1 MKEFDT
7 LKMINNPALDA
18 MRDLQENGA
27 LAAIRELQ
35 ASTAFTAALNFET
48 TGAFAAV
55 RELQSALNA
64 VKSPMSGVTAALEE
78 YRKIIAPISESVKA
92 MNIAYAPIFEQ
103 TRAFDSLNI
112 KGILAGLQTS
122 SAAMRAV
129 SGLNLSGIASIVD
142 ALPKYN
148 FLSDIV
154 SDDFSVADVE
164 ELYENGE
171 ITQEDINEEISEIVS
186 QKQFSPKAEWDKFKK
201 SKWFLAIK
209 ILIVLVTFVCN
220 PVTEYA
226 TDKVLDEFG
235 INEFWEN
242 SGVYD
247 LIDSIFGE
255 SEDGAV
261 SETEAKQTVDKAKT
275 GNISKQKRD
284 DLIEKIGQIRAFIS
298 AAPQDENT
306 GNLLTYLSELEKD
319 VRGKKYGLIFEEHR
333 EEIDEVLSTHTPV
346 LTEDGSLFIDNGG
359 EMNFLIEGDNL
370 ASLQLLEK
378 THKGKIDLIYIDPP
392 YNTGN
397 QDFIYDDCYVDT
409 EDGFRHSKW
418 ISFMTK
424 RLSIARSLLTEKG
437 VIFIQIS
444 DIELAQLRIL
454 CDRVFGEENFLNII
468 SVNMKN
474 IAGASGGGE
483 DKRFKKN
490 CEYILVYAK
499 NYSLMPLFNGPYE
512 YREIYSVV
520 EQYRAEGKNWHY
532 SSVLV
537 ERGEKE
543 YFGSTVDGNG
553 DEIKLYRRKNAI
565 VKSVR
570 QVMTDEG
577 ISEKEV
583 YYKYGQCIFEAKD
596 AQSSIRTRVI
606 NAKKQYGI
614 TDDIVSIEYVPK
626 TGKNKGTLYEQFYK
640 GDKCRLFAWLGD
652 ISENIDGL
660 LYKKDLQGTYW
671 DYTSRINNLT
681 KEGNVEFGNGK
692 KPIDLLK
699 RIIALYPGD
708 EITVLDFFA
717 GSGSTGHAVIA
728 QNVEDGGHRQFIL
741 CTNNQNNICREK
753 TYIRLSN
760 VIKGYITENG
770 KIFSPMPASLKYYKV
785 DYVPI
790 SERLYY
796 EYADEILCHIRE
808 LVELENGINFTGNAE
823 IAIVLTEEE
832 LDNFIKNEKDFSKCR
847 KLYMGHDILPGDT
860 QEQILKMRGI
870 EISIIP
876 DYYYRDLQQ
885 N

>member
-1 MKEFDT
+1 M
-7 LKMINNPALDA
+7 
-18 MRDLQENGA
+18 
-27 LAAIRELQ
+27 
-35 ASTAFTAALNFET
+35 STN
-48 TGAFAAV
+48 V
-55 RELQSALNA
+55 
-64 VKSPMSGVTAALEE
+64 
-78 YRKIIAPISESVKA
+78 
-92 MNIAYAPIFEQ
+92 
-103 TRAFDSLNI
+103 
-112 KGILAGLQTS
+112 
-122 SAAMRAV
+122 
-129 SGLNLSGIASIVD
+129 
-142 ALPKYN
+142 
-148 FLSDIV
+148 
-154 SDDFSVADVE
+154 
-164 ELYENGE
+164 
-171 ITQEDINEEISEIVS
+171 
-186 QKQFSPKAEWDKFKK
+186 
-201 SKWFLAIK
+201 
-209 ILIVLVTFVCN
+209 
-220 PVTEYA
+220 
-226 TDKVLDEFG
+226 
-235 INEFWEN
+235 
-242 SGVYD
+242 
-247 LIDSIFGE
+247 
-255 SEDGAV
+255 
-261 SETEAKQTVDKAKT
+261 
-275 GNISKQKRD
+275 SKQKRE
-284 DLIEKIGQIRAFIS
+284 DLLAKINAIRTYIAT
-298 AAPQDENT
+298 APQDENT
-306 GNLLTYLSELEKD
+306 ANLLAYLSDLEKD
-319 VRGKKYGLIFEEHR
+319 VGAKKYGLVFEEHR
-333 EEIDEVLSTHTPV
+333 EEIDEVLATHTPV

-359 EMNFLIEGDNL
+359 QMNFLIEGDNL

-424 RLSIARSLLTEKG
+424 RLYAARSLLTEKG
-437 VIFIQIS
+437 VVFIQIS
-444 DIELAQLRIL
+444 DIELAQLRLL
-454 CDRVFGEENFLNII
+454 CDTVFGEDNFLNII

-520 EQYRAEGKNWHY
+520 EQYRVEGKNWHY
-532 SSVLV
+532 TSVLV
-537 ERGEKE
+537 ERGDKE

-553 DEIKLYRRKNAI
+553 DEIKLYRRINAV

-570 QVMTDEG
+570 QVMADEG

-614 TDDIVSIEYVPK
+614 TDDIISIEYIPK
-626 TGKNKGTLYEQFYK
+626 TGKSKGTLYEQFYK

-652 ISENIDGL
+652 ISEIIDGL

-699 RIIALYPGD
+699 RIIALYPD
-708 EITVLDFFA
+708 NEITVLDFFA

-728 QNVEDGGHRQFIL
+728 QNIEDGGNRQFIL

-753 TYIRLSN
+753 TYVRLSN
-760 VIKGYITENG
+760 VINGYTTENG
-770 KIFSPMPASLKYYKV
+770 KIFEPMPASLKYFKV
-785 DYVPI
+785 DYIPV
-790 SERLYY
+790 SEHMYY
-796 EYADEILCHIRE
+796 EYADELLAHIRE

-823 IAIVLTEEE
+823 IGIVLTEEE
-832 LDNFIKNEKDFSKCR
+832 LDEFVANIEDFSKCK
-847 KLYMGHDILPGDT
+847 KLYMGHDLLPDEEQEKILRS
-860 QEQILKMRGI
+860 RGI

-876 DYYYRDLQQ
+876 DYYYRDLQEG
-885 N
+885 